1 MDFLGY
7 VDIISAP
14 GILLTPSGHEYIRDQ
29 SELPGYVHIK
39 KINAYIYIYIYHWIQ
54 RGGDPDR
61 QSVEKKRPLDF
72 IHRLTS
78 ALL

>member
-14 GILLTPSGHEYIRDQ
+14 GILLTPSGHEYISDQ

-39 KINAYIYIYIYHWIQ
+39 KINAYIYIYIYIYS
-54 RGGDPDR
+54 
-61 QSVEKKRPLDF
+61 SVF
-72 IHRLTS
+72 F
-78 ALL
+78 